1 MVINENVDRKI
12 IPVASGKGGV
22 GKTVLAVNL
31 ALALAGGG
39 KKTVLVDL
47 DLGSSNLHTCLGI
60 KNVNPGVGNLLS
72 DSELDFKDI
81 LTETPYRGLRFVPG
95 DVLITGLAG
104 ISHSQ
109 RKRVA
114 RQILKIDADYVI
126 IDLGSGTST
135 AVLDFFLVSNSG
147 IIMTTPQPTAVT
159 NAFAFLKNLMFRFLQ
174 RALSSSKEVS
184 RYIKS
189 VNKERLPLSTPTV
202 LQILSKMKEID
213 PEAAGKAALYISMM
227 HPKLVVNFAR
237 TPNDLLAGSK
247 LRDLTKRN
255 LDVDL
260 ECMGLIY
267 ADKAVDSS
275 VLERVPLLRFDPEA
289 VSSIQIKRIAQ
300 KIVEAPNFPLMTKG
314 AGGSSGSGGP
324 VGSKE
329 YADSFELAHAEA
341 EEDFRVSSDGPPGV
355 EASDVENLINVIAE
369 QKRRIDELK
378 GTVRMLTLRDM

>member
-22 GKTVLAVNL
+22 GKTVLAANL
-31 ALALAGGG
+31 AVALAEGGN
-39 KKTVLVDL
+39 KTVLVDL
-47 DLGSSNLHTCLGI
+47 DLGGSNLHTCLGI
-60 KNVNPGVGNLLS
+60 KNINPGVGNLLS
-72 DSELDFKDI
+72 DSELDFKQI
-81 LTETPYRGLRFVPG
+81 VTETPYRGLRFVPG
-95 DVLITGLAG
+95 DVLITGLAA
-104 ISHSQ
+104 ITHSQ
-109 RKRVA
+109 RKRIA
-114 RQILKIDADYVI
+114 GQILKIDADYVI

-159 NAFAFLKNLMFRFLQ
+159 NAFSFLKNLVFRFMQ
-174 RALSSSKEVS
+174 RALSSSAEVS

-202 LQILSKMKEID
+202 SQVLSKIREID
-213 PEAAGKAALYISMM
+213 PGAAGKAALYISMM
-227 HPKLVVNFAR
+227 HPKLVVNLAR

-247 LRDLTKRN
+247 MRDLTKRN

-260 ECMGLIY
+260 ECLGLIY
-267 ADKAVDSS
+267 TDKAVDSS
-275 VLERVPLLRFDPEA
+275 VAERVPLLRFDPDA
-289 VSSIQIKRIAQ
+289 VASSQIRRIAQ
-300 KIVEAPNFPLMTKG
+300 KIAEAPEFPLVTRG
-314 AGGSSGSGGP
+314 TQGTSGSGGP

-341 EEDFRVSSDGPPGV
+341 EEDFRVSTDGPPGA
-355 EASDVENLINVIAE
+355 EAADVENLINVIAE